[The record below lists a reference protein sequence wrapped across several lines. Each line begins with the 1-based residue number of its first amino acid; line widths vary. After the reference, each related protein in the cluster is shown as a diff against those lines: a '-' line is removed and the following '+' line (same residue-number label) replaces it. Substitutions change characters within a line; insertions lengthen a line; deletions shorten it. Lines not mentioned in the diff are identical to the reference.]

1 MNIRS
6 LSGVLAPSRSDVCS
20 YCSLNYVTT
29 TIRRIR
35 RYQHTTSQP
44 RENVASSVFVGNAC
58 INLGQNVNS
67 NPQRAGKDVP
77 PTLER
82 SRARI
87 DADDR
92 VD

>member
-6 LSGVLAPSRSDVCS
+6 LSGVLAPSRSYVCS
-20 YCSLNYVTT
+20 YCPLDYVASTVHQKL
-29 TIRRIR
+29 

-44 RENVASSVFVGNAC
+44 LENVASSVLADNAFN
-58 INLGQNVNS
+58 NLGENVNS
-67 NPQRAGKDVP
+67 IPQRTQKDMP

-82 SRARI
+82 YRARH